1 MFHPGHIWVEMS
13 RSELK
18 IEFGNSRA
26 QVGVEIKIVV
36 VCDVGISVGEITRG
50 MCSIWRQEGQE

>member
-1 MFHPGHIWVEMS
+1 MEMS

-36 VCDVGISVGEITRG
+36 VCDVGISVGEITQG
-50 MCSIWRQEGQE
+50 MCSIWIQEGQE